1 MATGRPT
8 SSMMRLD
15 GGEKKRVGGSG
26 AMRSYATRRK
36 GWVESDVPVFGHDQV
51 DARPASELC
60 DGRSGQSAVGE
71 EVEAPRAHAPHRS
84 DLSKWDRHSR
94 QTRGHATGQCAG
106 NFPSEFPVASVGMTD
121 EDRAT
126 ISG

>member
-1 MATGRPT
+1 MAVRKNGWV
-8 SSMMRLD
+8 D
-15 GGEKKRVGGSG
+15 SG

-71 EVEAPRAHAPHRS
+71 EVEAPRAHAAHRS
-84 DLSKWDRHSR
+84 DLSKWDRHSQQHGSCHR
-94 QTRGHATGQCAG
+94 AVTATSLR
-106 NFPSEFPVASVGMTD
+106 NFRSPGWA
-121 EDRAT
+121 
-126 ISG
+126 